1 MHRTIWYMLVLLGA
15 VTAQVVDEIPARP
28 VTTVLDTASSNEY
41 IHEDWDYF
49 AERMRNE
56 FLALG
61 EKKYRAGEFKSAVID
76 YYNFLY
82 HFPEDDLVPLVHY
95 RIGRAYE
102 RLQEFGLARE
112 QYIVARDD
120 STSDRR
126 VLVVC
131 LRQLARMDYEMG
143 RYDAVLTLPPMED
156 PYLLVLK
163 AFASLTLE
171 NWAESGELL
180 RRAYKYYPR
189 RGQILLDSLIT
200 EVDRI
205 PNLDYYRTWKR
216 SSLGLLPGGGLF
228 YLRKGGEGVGY
239 AAGVS
244 TLGLS
249 ALLADGW
256 FRYLLGTGAGG
267 LYIWS
272 FRAASREMA
281 AANDRKMEEHLAAI
295 RQTFSLDMFWSFA
308 HPAI

>member
-1 MHRTIWYMLVLLGA
+1 MRRIIPYILVGLGVA
-15 VTAQVVDEIPARP
+15 TAQVGEEIPTRP
-28 VTTVLDTASSNEY
+28 ETTVMDTAVASSNEY

-82 HFPEDDLVPLVHY
+82 HFPEDDLIPLVHY

-112 QYIVARDD
+112 QYIIVRDD

-126 VLVVC
+126 VRVVC
-131 LRQLARMDYEMG
+131 LRQLARMDYEVG
-143 RYDAVLTLPPMED
+143 RYEAVLALPPMED

-163 AFASLTLE
+163 AFASLTME
-171 NWAESGELL
+171 NWVQSGELV

-189 RGQILLDSLIT
+189 GGQFLLDSLLT

-205 PNLDYYRTWKR
+205 PTWTTTVAGNAPPWR
-216 SSLGLLPGGGLF
+216 CCP
-228 YLRKGGEGVGY
+228 
-239 AAGVS
+239 AAGCF
-244 TLGLS
+244 TC
-249 ALLADGW
+249 A
-256 FRYLLGTGAGG
+256 
-267 LYIWS
+267 
-272 FRAASREMA
+272 RAA
-281 AANDRKMEEHLAAI
+281 KG
-295 RQTFSLDMFWSFA
+295 
-308 HPAI
+308 